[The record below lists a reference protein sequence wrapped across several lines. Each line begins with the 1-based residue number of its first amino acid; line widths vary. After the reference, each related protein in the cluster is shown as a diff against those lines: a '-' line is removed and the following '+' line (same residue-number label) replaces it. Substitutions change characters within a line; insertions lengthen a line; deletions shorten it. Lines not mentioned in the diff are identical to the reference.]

1 MILIII
7 PLLLILVLTTL
18 RAVCVKS
25 FKSHLIID
33 GIIFVLMLAL
43 SAYKHF
49 TVIRVAV
56 LSVLLLWMIAGAVV
70 RRYYSVFDFW
80 LANKMCRLFKL
91 PEYKSVEQM
100 DEDKNHAQSFSVELA
115 YYAVEA
121 GICVLAA
128 LI

>member
-49 TVIRVAV
+49 TVIRIAV
-56 LSVLLLWMIAGAVV
+56 LLVLLLWMIAGAVV
-70 RRYYSVFDFW
+70 LGIILHLIFGLQTRCADSLSFRNINPLNIWMRTKTMLKAFPQS
-80 LANKMCRLFKL
+80 L
-91 PEYKSVEQM
+91 PTTQ
-100 DEDKNHAQSFSVELA
+100 
-115 YYAVEA
+115 
-121 GICVLAA
+121 
-128 LI
+128 